1 MTSSTI
7 LDLTRQALM
16 LVLLL
21 SLPIVLIA
29 TVTGLVVAILQAVT
43 QVQDANIGIAVR
55 LIAVMVALVLLSGW
69 LGGEVLRFAQQA
81 LERMHGE
88 KHFQRELDREGS
100 GAADGVSGSGR
111 SCDPAA
117 GLPRR
122 RCRVR
127 ACR

>member
-69 LGGEVLRFAQQA
+69 LGSEVLRFAQQA
-81 LERMHGE
+81 LLRM
-88 KHFQRELDREGS
+88 FVS
-100 GAADGVSGSGR
+100 STGV
-111 SCDPAA
+111 
-117 GLPRR
+117 L
-122 RCRVR
+122 
-127 ACR
+127 

>member
-29 TVTGLVVAILQAVT
+29 TVTGLVVAMLQAVT

-69 LGGEVLRFAQQA
+69 LGSEVLRFAQQA
-81 LERMHGE
+81 LERM
-88 KHFQRELDREGS
+88 FVS
-100 GAADGVSGSGR
+100 STGVF
-111 SCDPAA
+111 
-117 GLPRR
+117 
-122 RCRVR
+122 
-127 ACR
+127 

>member
-69 LGGEVLRFAQQA
+69 LGSEVLRFAQQA
-81 LERMHGE
+81 LERM
-88 KHFQRELDREGS
+88 F
-100 GAADGVSGSGR
+100 VSS
-111 SCDPAA
+111 
-117 GLPRR
+117 
-122 RCRVR
+122 
-127 ACR
+127 

>member
-21 SLPIVLIA
+21 SLPIVAIA

-69 LGGEVLRFAQQA
+69 LGSEVLRFAQQA
-81 LERMHGE
+81 LERM
-88 KHFQRELDREGS
+88 FVS
-100 GAADGVSGSGR
+100 STGVF
-111 SCDPAA
+111 
-117 GLPRR
+117 
-122 RCRVR
+122 
-127 ACR
+127 

>member
-29 TVTGLVVAILQAVT
+29 TITGLVVAILQAVT

-69 LGGEVLRFAQQA
+69 LGSEVLRFAQQA
-81 LERMHGE
+81 LERM
-88 KHFQRELDREGS
+88 FVS
-100 GAADGVSGSGR
+100 STGVF
-111 SCDPAA
+111 
-117 GLPRR
+117 
-122 RCRVR
+122 
-127 ACR
+127 

>member
-21 SLPIVLIA
+21 SLPIVAIA

-69 LGGEVLRFAQQA
+69 LGNEVLRFAQQA
-81 LERMHGE
+81 LERM
-88 KHFQRELDREGS
+88 FVS
-100 GAADGVSGSGR
+100 STGVF
-111 SCDPAA
+111 
-117 GLPRR
+117 
-122 RCRVR
+122 
-127 ACR
+127 

>member
-69 LGGEVLRFAQQA
+69 LGSAVLRFAQQA
-81 LERMHGE
+81 LERM
-88 KHFQRELDREGS
+88 FVS
-100 GAADGVSGSGR
+100 STGVF
-111 SCDPAA
+111 
-117 GLPRR
+117 
-122 RCRVR
+122 
-127 ACR
+127 

>member
-69 LGGEVLRFAQQA
+69 LGSEVLRFAQQA
-81 LERMHGE
+81 LERM
-88 KHFQRELDREGS
+88 FVS
-100 GAADGVSGSGR
+100 SPGV
-111 SCDPAA
+111 
-117 GLPRR
+117 L
-122 RCRVR
+122 
-127 ACR
+127 

>member
-43 QVQDANIGIAVR
+43 QVQDANLGIAVR

-69 LGGEVLRFAQQA
+69 LGSEVLRFAQQA
-81 LERMHGE
+81 LERM
-88 KHFQRELDREGS
+88 FVS
-100 GAADGVSGSGR
+100 STGVS
-111 SCDPAA
+111 
-117 GLPRR
+117 
-122 RCRVR
+122 
-127 ACR
+127 

>member
-55 LIAVMVALVLLSGW
+55 LIAVMAALVLLSGW
-69 LGGEVLRFAQQA
+69 LGSEVLRFAQQA
-81 LERMHGE
+81 LERM
-88 KHFQRELDREGS
+88 FVS
-100 GAADGVSGSGR
+100 STGVF
-111 SCDPAA
+111 
-117 GLPRR
+117 
-122 RCRVR
+122 
-127 ACR
+127 

>member
-1 MTSSTI
+1 MTSSAI

-69 LGGEVLRFAQQA
+69 LGSEVLRFAQQA
-81 LERMHGE
+81 LERM
-88 KHFQRELDREGS
+88 FVS
-100 GAADGVSGSGR
+100 STGVF
-111 SCDPAA
+111 
-117 GLPRR
+117 
-122 RCRVR
+122 
-127 ACR
+127 

>member
-69 LGGEVLRFAQQA
+69 LGSEVLRFAQQA
-81 LERMHGE
+81 LERM
-88 KHFQRELDREGS
+88 FVS
-100 GAADGVSGSGR
+100 STGVF
-111 SCDPAA
+111 
-117 GLPRR
+117 
-122 RCRVR
+122 
-127 ACR
+127 

>member
-69 LGGEVLRFAQQA
+69 LGSEVLRFAQQS
-81 LERMHGE
+81 LERM
-88 KHFQRELDREGS
+88 FVS
-100 GAADGVSGSGR
+100 STGVF
-111 SCDPAA
+111 
-117 GLPRR
+117 
-122 RCRVR
+122 
-127 ACR
+127 

>member
-21 SLPIVLIA
+21 SLPIVAIA

-69 LGGEVLRFAQQA
+69 LGSEVLRFAQQA
-81 LERMHGE
+81 LERM
-88 KHFQRELDREGS
+88 FVS
-100 GAADGVSGSGR
+100 STGV
-111 SCDPAA
+111 
-117 GLPRR
+117 L
-122 RCRVR
+122 
-127 ACR
+127 